1 MKLVKL
7 LFLLFFSTIFLIAC
21 RENKKEEVRK
31 IQIGFTTAA
40 IDSDPY
46 YIFAKNFSEIVDKKT
61 NGRIKIEV
69 KGGGQ
74 LGQEGE
80 MFTGMQI
87 GTTDMAVMTNAYVSG
102 YIPAAGLFD
111 LPFIFKNN
119 EEAARIL
126 DGKLGIEVLNEYEK
140 FGIKALAYGEG
151 GFRHLVTLK
160 NQVKKPEDFK
170 GLKIRCMET
179 ESYIATYAALG
190 TNAVPMAWSETI
202 TGLQQGTIDGLDI
215 PISVIYANGFSDIA
229 KDLNLTG
236 HFYSPLIICMS
247 KKIFDSFDEND
258 KKILIESAKE
268 AGQICRDFNKN
279 SESKMLEEMKAQGME
294 IVDDVDIPA
303 FQNIL
308 KDFYSKRSKNI
319 GGNYME
325 KFNKYIDKIIF
336 TLIAIS
342 FIILILSCVL
352 QVFTRFILNNSLSWT
367 EELSRYAFIWSNFL
381 GAIFCTKKGT
391 HAIVTI
397 ITDSLEKKKKIILNI
412 VINLIVAII
421 NLIVIVYGFNVAY
434 AVRTQLSPAL
444 RVSMSFVYGAAPFSA
459 LFILYYSLFNI
470 IKDYKNFIQEEGKND

>member
-140 FGIKALAYGEG
+140 FRIKALAYGEG

-319 GGNYME
+319 GGNY
-325 KFNKYIDKIIF
+325 
-336 TLIAIS
+336 
-342 FIILILSCVL
+342 V
-352 QVFTRFILNNSLSWT
+352 
-367 EELSRYAFIWSNFL
+367 EELM
-381 GAIFCTKKGT
+381 K
-391 HAIVTI
+391 
-397 ITDSLEKKKKIILNI
+397 E
-412 VINLIVAII
+412 
-421 NLIVIVYGFNVAY
+421 
-434 AVRTQLSPAL
+434 
-444 RVSMSFVYGAAPFSA
+444 
-459 LFILYYSLFNI
+459 
-470 IKDYKNFIQEEGKND
+470 IK